1 MFLISSYHINTQ
13 QSRWAK
19 SKKRPGFI
27 SCHVT
32 VTSCVLK
39 TTIILQILYDQNDQ
53 IERHWHSPNTKW
65 FRLTLRKKVT
75 HMFVDYVV
83 RGILKILL
91 MTWSRNM
98 NESKVIFLCNHCGYP
113 GVTTSITHQYWNCV
127 KQILNIHAI

>member
-1 MFLISSYHINTQ
+1 MFLINLYHIHTQ

-32 VTSCVLK
+32 VTSYILK

-53 IERHWHSPNTKW
+53 IERNWHSPNTKW
-65 FRLTLRKKVT
+65 FRLTLRKKGPT
-75 HMFVDYVV
+75 CLLTV

-127 KQILNIHAI
+127 KQILNLHAI